1 MLSRE
6 PAIAAWVAEILSKY
20 RAVHQISDVP
30 GPVKDP
36 SAYNRDSQ
44 RLLCRSFGDVGP
56 MSGLPESGH
65 GWAIEQR
72 CAVLLLIL
80 SMTLTGLVID
90 KARAGEQ
97 TRLYRCRS
105 GPGTY

>member
-1 MLSRE
+1 
-6 PAIAAWVAEILSKY
+6 
-20 RAVHQISDVP
+20 
-30 GPVKDP
+30 
-36 SAYNRDSQ
+36 
-44 RLLCRSFGDVGP
+44 

-80 SMTLTGLVID
+80 SMTLTGLVVD

-97 TRLYRCRS
+97 TRLYGSDGRS
-105 GPGTY
+105 IGIYPFHIRRKRALISIGSLRGIRPFARTAATGHAHP